1 MALSDG
7 LVQQLKTTQK
17 YFKTTL
23 SVLEAGDE
31 GFAPAP
37 GTYTVAGQVAHAAD
51 SVDWF
56 MEGAFGDGWDLDF
69 EASIAKAKAVTSLKE
84 ATEWFDRAFAN
95 AITTIQGQSDESL
108 LAPITDKAIMGGA
121 PRLAVVSGIVD
132 HTAHHRG
139 SLAVYAR
146 LVGKVPVMPYS

>member
-1 MALSDG
+1 MAIADA
-7 LVQQLKTTQK
+7 LVLQLQMTQK

-23 SVLEAGDE
+23 SIFEAADE
-31 GFAPAP
+31 GFAPSPEA
-37 GTYTVAGQVAHAAD
+37 YTVAGQVAHAAD

-69 EASIAKAKAVTSLKE
+69 DASIAKAKTVTSLHE

-95 AITTIQGQSDESL
+95 AMSVIGSQSDEDL
-108 LAPITDKAIMGGA
+108 VQPISDTRIMGDA
-121 PRLAVVSGIVD
+121 PRQAVVSAIVD

-146 LVGKVPVMPYS
+146 LVGKVPLMPYS